1 MRRLFHTFL
10 LLLVLLPVSAQ
21 DVRWQPVSSWPF
33 VYQQFQN
40 AIIYTG
46 PDNKMLRAQANIHV
60 SNRMLWYDSYGKKLQ
75 AKEGI
80 VNKVVFP
87 DSIAYYNVK
96 GRLCSVLAEDTVNG
110 KLCRLYV
117 AEMVDKPRYDE
128 LVRINRQS
136 TMMIADIAPAFQDLA
151 SGVAD
156 NEGIRNVEQE
166 PLPMLN
172 KFYMLYND
180 ELFEVNEGNILKHLG
195 SREERNAYRAFTRKA
210 EIMYGS
216 KKSMLTVWS
225 TFFVK

>member
-1 MRRLFHTFL
+1 MNRHFFLF
-10 LLLVLLPVSAQ
+10 VLLAVFVQTFAQ
-21 DVRWQPVSSWPF
+21 DSRWQPISSWPF

-40 AIIYTG
+40 AVVYSG
-46 PDNKMLRAQANIHV
+46 PNNQVLKVKGNIHV
-60 SNRMLWYDSYGKKLQ
+60 ASRALWYESYGKKLQ
-75 AKEGI
+75 AKEGT
-80 VNKVVFP
+80 VNRVVFP
-87 DSIAYYNVK
+87 DSISYYNVNGK
-96 GRLCSVLAEDTVNG
+96 LYSVLAEDTING

-117 AEMVDKPRYDE
+117 AEIVDKPRYDE

-136 TMMIADIAPAFQDLA
+136 AMMITDIAPALQDFA

-156 NEGIRNVEQE
+156 NEGMRDVEKE

-172 KFYMLYND
+172 KFYMLYD
-180 ELFEVNEGNILKHLG
+180 GDLFEVNEGNILKHLG

-216 KKSMLTVWS
+216 KKSMLTVWN